1 MRVAFLLDASSDI
14 KGWILNWRLF
24 FSPFF
29 FGILDLMDILL
40 VMLCEIYSNER
51 WLLFFLKKHEY
62 MIKYVSGTRKNNQ
75 KKNIKQNV
83 RHSPWITLHNY
94 YINNF
99 MNINKITKICMFS
112 WEKVYS
118 RNYLNI
124 TTFLGNIRLSHIKG
138 VYRWYTILNMLSYT
152 IYG

>member
-1 MRVAFLLDASSDI
+1 MRVAFLVDASSDI

-24 FSPFF
+24 FSPLFWYSRPNGYFIGYVMWNIFKWTVASFF
-29 FGILDLMDILL
+29 KKYM
-40 VMLCEIYSNER
+40 NT
-51 WLLFFLKKHEY
+51 WLNMFQGPGKTTK
-62 MIKYVSGTRKNNQ
+62 

-124 TTFLGNIRLSHIKG
+124 STFLGNIRLSHIKG